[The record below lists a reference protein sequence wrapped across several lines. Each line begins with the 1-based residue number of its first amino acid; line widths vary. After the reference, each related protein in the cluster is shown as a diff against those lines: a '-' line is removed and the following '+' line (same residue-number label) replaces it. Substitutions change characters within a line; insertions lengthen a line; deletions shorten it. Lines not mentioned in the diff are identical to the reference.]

1 MMTTRSG
8 LLPAIILLLA
18 LAGTA
23 AADETPARP
32 DLSGQWVLNQ
42 QASDN
47 LMEVL
52 GPAAA
57 GRGGGGGGGGGRGG
71 GGHGGVGQSDMSQED
86 RSAQIQRR
94 MERILE
100 RLNTLE
106 IFHEDPDLDYTD
118 GLEISRLL
126 HTDGRTDT
134 VWTDQGQM
142 KATAAWNGSTLEITW
157 RGERG
162 SRKTY
167 LSLSADGDQLIANE
181 QLTSHGGGPGATIR
195 LVYDRAGSRT
205 E

>member
-57 GRGGGGGGGGGRGG
+57 GRGSGGGGGGGRGG

-94 MERILE
+94 MERMLE
-100 RLNTLE
+100 RLATLE

>member
-1 MMTTRSG
+1 
-8 LLPAIILLLA
+8 
-18 LAGTA
+18 
-23 AADETPARP
+23 
-32 DLSGQWVLNQ
+32 
-42 QASDN
+42 
-47 LMEVL
+47 
-52 GPAAA
+52 
-57 GRGGGGGGGGGRGG
+57 
-71 GGHGGVGQSDMSQED
+71 MSQED

-94 MERILE
+94 MERMLE
-100 RLNTLE
+100 RLATLE

-167 LSLSADGDQLIANE
+167 LSLSADSEQLIANE